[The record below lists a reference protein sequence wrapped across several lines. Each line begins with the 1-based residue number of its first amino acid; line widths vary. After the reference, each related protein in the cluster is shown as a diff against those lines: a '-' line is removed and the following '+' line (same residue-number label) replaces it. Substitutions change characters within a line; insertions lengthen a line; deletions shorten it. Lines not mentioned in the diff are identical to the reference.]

1 MQLDKLLHL
10 LAGFAIYTVF
20 MAFFALHSVAYI
32 AVIVA
37 AVGKELYDKYNGG
50 VPDIVDVYYTLGGG
64 VLGILLWS
72 FV

>member
-10 LAGFAIYTVF
+10 LAGFVIYMVF
-20 MAFFALHSVAYI
+20 MAFFSLHSVAYI

-37 AVGKELYDKYNGG
+37 AVGKEIYDKYNRG

>member
-10 LAGFAIYTVF
+10 LAGFVIYMVF
-20 MAFFALHSVAYI
+20 MAFFALHSVAFV

-37 AVGKELYDKYNGG
+37 AVGKELYDKYNDG

-64 VLGILLWS
+64 VLGVLLWS